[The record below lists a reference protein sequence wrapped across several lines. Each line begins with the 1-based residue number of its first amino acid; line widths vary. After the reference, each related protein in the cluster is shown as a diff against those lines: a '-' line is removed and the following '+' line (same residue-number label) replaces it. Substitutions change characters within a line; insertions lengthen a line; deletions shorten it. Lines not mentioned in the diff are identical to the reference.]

1 MPDQPAKPKIVNY
14 KKKTKR
20 MNFHVHGDKQTILVR
35 QYWKYNYS
43 TKGGASNW
51 TSAEKR
57 AFHKNIEK
65 VIRAAWGGKFVLDV
79 GGKSD
84 FAKYYDKKRFTVK
97 FDIDP
102 KSSGAHWTVEAIKI
116 PKGNF
121 SRSWV
126 NWGTQTIQ
134 LDTEDMVEVDK
145 GGGKGVKQSGAAH
158 EFGHT
163 IKSPDEYIG
172 DTFHRFQKKS
182 IMNRGMQIKKRHA
195 AYLVDQLNRMIP
207 DTRFKVVK
215 VK

>member
-1 MPDQPAKPKIVNY
+1 MPDTQTKPKTVNFT
-14 KKKTKR
+14 KKTKR
-20 MNFHVHGDKQTILVR
+20 MNFHVLGDRRMILVR

-43 TKGGASNW
+43 EKKGASKW
-51 TSAEKR
+51 TSKEKK

-79 GGKSD
+79 DGDSD
-84 FAKYYDKKRFTVK
+84 FAKYYDKKPFSVK

-102 KSSGAHWTVEAIKI
+102 KNSGAHWTIQAIKI
-116 PKGNF
+116 PKGGF

-126 NWGTQTIQ
+126 NWGKQTIQ
-134 LDTEDMVEVDK
+134 LDTEDMVEVNK
-145 GGGKGVKQSGAAH
+145 GGGTGVTQSGAAH

-172 DTFHRFQKKS
+172 ITFHRFQKKS
-182 IMNRGMQIKKRHA
+182 IMHSGMKIKKRHA
-195 AYLVDQLNRMIP
+195 KYLVDQLNKMIP
-207 DTRFKVVK
+207 GTKFKVTK